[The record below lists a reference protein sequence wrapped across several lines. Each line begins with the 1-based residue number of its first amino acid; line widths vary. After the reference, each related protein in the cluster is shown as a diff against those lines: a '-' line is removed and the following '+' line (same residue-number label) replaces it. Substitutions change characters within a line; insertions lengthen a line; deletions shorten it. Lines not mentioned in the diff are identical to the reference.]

1 MSDIMNDFVETNSYQ
16 IPGKG
21 EFTEIAEPWTWR
33 RWREWDLNM
42 LPEYYSVFYNNV
54 EVWKIWW

>member
-21 EFTEIAEPWTWR
+21 EFTEIAEPEPDEDDESET
-33 RWREWDLNM
+33 
-42 LPEYYSVFYNNV
+42 
-54 EVWKIWW
+54 